1 VKTGKKTHN
10 MGTGSQRDARPGRA
24 RHFYY
29 VRNLTYRSTLVPRAR
44 SSKKPAFGTGQLFVL
59 LGLRPRKITRKS
71 GGPHA
76 GSQYLHAQAQLYFD
90 IARLLTD
97 PKAAKAAMATAAQYL
112 EQAEEMK
119 RAERASSERA
129 TG

>member
-1 VKTGKKTHN
+1 
-10 MGTGSQRDARPGRA
+10 M
-24 RHFYY
+24 
-29 VRNLTYRSTLVPRAR
+29 L
-44 SSKKPAFGTGQLFVL
+44 
-59 LGLRPRKITRKS
+59 
-71 GGPHA
+71 